1 MSKKSIEHIL
11 TKVKIDP
18 SLRTIAKKVLN
29 EQRITLEEG
38 VTLFEKG
45 ELSFLGTLANHVKEK
60 KNGNYVYFNRNF
72 HVEPTNICVFDCKFC
87 SYSKKLREK
96 GDYEA
101 WEMSEEDILEMVK
114 SFDDKPVTEVH
125 IVGGV
130 HPKMGLKYF
139 ANLIKKVKKIRPE
152 IHVKAFTAVE
162 LEYMCRKAKV
172 SYEEGLKIL
181 KKAGQNSLP
190 GGGAMAFAD

>member
-1 MSKKSIEHIL
+1 MNKKSIEQIL
-11 TKVKIDP
+11 TKGEIDH
-18 SLRTIAKKVLN
+18 SLRAIAKKVLN

-96 GDYEA
+96 GIGETWKFFRERRGRRRRKTIA
-101 WEMSEEDILEMVK
+101 DINK
-114 SFDDKPVTEVH
+114 SNDIFS
-125 IVGGV
+125 
-130 HPKMGLKYF
+130 
-139 ANLIKKVKKIRPE
+139 
-152 IHVKAFTAVE
+152 
-162 LEYMCRKAKV
+162 RKLNESKCVVPSMTDIYKFNDKV
-172 SYEEGLKIL
+172 SKLKRVVSTR
-181 KKAGQNSLP
+181 N
-190 GGGAMAFAD
+190 

>member
-96 GDYEA
+96 GYR
-101 WEMSEEDILEMVK
+101 
-114 SFDDKPVTEVH
+114 
-125 IVGGV
+125 
-130 HPKMGLKYF
+130 
-139 ANLIKKVKKIRPE
+139 NLITEDKKKLNLLNQKMER
-152 IHVKAFTAVE
+152 
-162 LEYMCRKAKV
+162 
-172 SYEEGLKIL
+172 
-181 KKAGQNSLP
+181 
-190 GGGAMAFAD
+190 